1 MPTSG
6 AGASFVATAHEN
18 PFTFLIS
25 VGTVR
30 FGMRSALAARGTRV
44 GATGKRVRLNRGYSV
59 FEYRKGNSPGEVAA
73 LFGDGVELIN
83 ASYVEDSNTGDLLAN
98 AGSLGRAGDGRI
110 YLLRWRGRTLG
121 LHSRMTLQEGKHG
134 TYPVFTLSDLGTS
147 KWARIRTHVAS
158 VELAPAEAAAA
169 AMRVAAEACVVLEAT
184 RADHGPGARVS
195 DPDGSGRELSPV
207 EFGYPE
213 IIRAPW
219 GVR

>member
-1 MPTSG
+1 
-6 AGASFVATAHEN
+6 
-18 PFTFLIS
+18 
-25 VGTVR
+25 
-30 FGMRSALAARGTRV
+30 MRSALAARGTRV

-134 TYPVFTLSDLGTS
+134 HLPRIHAIGSGHQQVGADKDACGVSGTG
-147 KWARIRTHVAS
+147 AS
-158 VELAPAEAAAA
+158 EAAAA